1 MSLPRE
7 QIPALLGKLF
17 RKIRSTQGQPIPV
30 FLWLDEDVEQLR
42 QLFIQAPTAEIP
54 DFPNEE
60 ITNSLGCLKTI
71 LEAYLRKQPLATRGW
86 TATVGAYLTQPI

>member
-30 FLWLDEDVEQLR
+30 FQWINEDVEQLR
-42 QLFIQAPTAEIP
+42 QLFVQAPAADIP
-54 DFPNEE
+54 GLPN
-60 ITNSLGCLKTI
+60 
-71 LEAYLRKQPLATRGW
+71 
-86 TATVGAYLTQPI
+86 